1 MFKKKKKMAEPLPFL
16 FWDRFVV
23 GVYECIKAVINVTL
37 SSEIGNGNLLA
48 YLSSGLMHTLAL
60 MQGAQ
65 RDGRVAAGADI
76 EQLSRPQQQMSAYN
90 CTRLR
95 NNRNSVRYETTRRT

>member
-1 MFKKKKKMAEPLPFL
+1 MP
-16 FWDRFVV
+16 
-23 GVYECIKAVINVTL
+23 GVYECIKAVINLTL

-65 RDGRVAAGADI
+65 RDRRVAAGADI